1 MWRWRDWVI
10 DAYNANMPFDA
21 FTVEQLA
28 GDMLPD
34 ATLEQRI
41 ATGFNRNHRGN
52 AEGGIIPEEYA
63 VEYVV
68 DRVETT
74 ATVWLGLTLGC
85 ARCHNHKYDP
95 IAQKEF
101 YRVFAYFNNVPERG
115 KAVKIGNSPPMIPAP
130 TRAQRERLA
139 ALQAERTTAQ
149 KQFAATEPALNAAL
163 AAWASSFTP
172 GKRIDWSVSTGL
184 LAHYDL
190 EGHTVDVHGD
200 GGAGA
205 FIAGSDAFASGRLGL
220 SGHFDGERFIDAG
233 DVAKFDFFDKFS
245 LGAWVRLDDLRGGT
259 IVSRMTDVNQGD
271 GYALVVKD
279 GRIQVNLVKRWLD
292 DAIRV
297 ETDPLLEAD
306 TWRHVMATYD
316 GSRVASGVTIYVD
329 GSPVEFNILV
339 DELNQSF
346 DSDQP
351 LRIGAGGG
359 PDERFRGRIDEV
371 RIYDTCLSAASVA
384 LVATD
389 ASITEI
395 LATPA
400 AKRNPEHADKLR
412 AYFLAQHAP
421 PEIRQAQR
429 RVLDLDA
436 QHERLIATFP
446 TVMVMQE
453 RKQPRPTFVL
463 ARGAYDQPGEP
474 VSAGVPASLSARSD
488 NGSDAGPNDRVG
500 FARWLVDPSNPLTAR
515 VAVNR
520 YWQMYFGTGLVKTSE
535 DFGTQ
540 GERPSHPMLLDWL
553 ASEFMHRGWDVKAM
567 QRAIVTSAT
576 YRQSSHATPAMR
588 RRDPDNRLLAH
599 GPRFRLPAEAIRDQ
613 ALAVSGLLTRTL
625 CGPSVKPYQPEG
637 LWNEIATTNQYDQST
652 GADLYRRSLYT
663 YWKRTVAPPSMMTF
677 DAAGREMCSVRSSR
691 TNTPL
696 QALTLLN
703 DVTFV
708 EASRALAERMITE
721 GGSTPEQRIAM
732 GFRLATAR
740 APQPRELAVLVRGL
754 EYHRQRFG
762 EEREAGV
769 RLMNVGESPRND
781 ALDVTET
788 AAYATIAGL
797 ILNLDE
803 VVTKE

>member
-1 MWRWRDWVI
+1 
-10 DAYNANMPFDA
+10 
-21 FTVEQLA
+21 
-28 GDMLPD
+28 
-34 ATLEQRI
+34 
-41 ATGFNRNHRGN
+41 
-52 AEGGIIPEEYA
+52 
-63 VEYVV
+63 
-68 DRVETT
+68 
-74 ATVWLGLTLGC
+74 
-85 ARCHNHKYDP
+85 
-95 IAQKEF
+95 
-101 YRVFAYFNNVPERG
+101 
-115 KAVKIGNSPPMIPAP
+115 
-130 TRAQRERLA
+130 
-139 ALQAERTTAQ
+139 
-149 KQFAATEPALNAAL
+149 
-163 AAWASSFTP
+163 
-172 GKRIDWSVSTGL
+172 
-184 LAHYDL
+184 
-190 EGHTVDVHGD
+190 
-200 GGAGA
+200 
-205 FIAGSDAFASGRLGL
+205 
-220 SGHFDGERFIDAG
+220 
-233 DVAKFDFFDKFS
+233 
-245 LGAWVRLDDLRGGT
+245 
-259 IVSRMTDVNQGD
+259 
-271 GYALVVKD
+271 
-279 GRIQVNLVKRWLD
+279 
-292 DAIRV
+292 
-297 ETDPLLEAD
+297 
-306 TWRHVMATYD
+306 
-316 GSRVASGVTIYVD
+316 
-329 GSPVEFNILV
+329 
-339 DELNQSF
+339 
-346 DSDQP
+346 
-351 LRIGAGGG
+351 
-359 PDERFRGRIDEV
+359 
-371 RIYDTCLSAASVA
+371 
-384 LVATD
+384 
-389 ASITEI
+389 
-395 LATPA
+395 
-400 AKRNPEHADKLR
+400 
-412 AYFLAQHAP
+412 
-421 PEIRQAQR
+421 
-429 RVLDLDA
+429 
-436 QHERLIATFP
+436 
-446 TVMVMQE
+446 
-453 RKQPRPTFVL
+453 
-463 ARGAYDQPGEP
+463 
-474 VSAGVPASLSARSD
+474 
-488 NGSDAGPNDRVG
+488 
-500 FARWLVDPSNPLTAR
+500 